1 MITSPG
7 SRACMNNRT
16 GGSPVHALEPTQ
28 NRMKLEMPSAQP
40 TQTLPGSTTHQQ
52 NPANITK
59 PPSLKPPQ
67 QQQSNPAPQQVNQ
80 EQQQQQK
87 VPVPATVQIRTVFM
101 DEAKQAK
108 AIELA
113 REACANEK
121 MSQSPREIAGHIKN
135 HFDAL
140 YGPAWHCIVGRS
152 YGSFVTHGKHHHV
165 DLS

>member
-1 MITSPG
+1 
-7 SRACMNNRT
+7 
-16 GGSPVHALEPTQ
+16 
-28 NRMKLEMPSAQP
+28 MKLEMPSAQP
-40 TQTLPGSTTHQQ
+40 TQTLPGSTTQQQ

-67 QQQSNPAPQQVNQ
+67 QSNLPPQQVNQ
-80 EQQQQQK
+80 EQQQQQQK

-108 AIELA
+108 AIDLA

-152 YGSFVTHGKHHHV
+152 YGSFVTHGTHHCFLL
-165 DLS
+165 DTN